1 VALGGGG
8 AKGLAHIAMLDVLD
22 EFELEVHM
30 ISGTSIGAIIVSEK
44 TILVEKMKA
53 RPPTIYIE
61 PAIEDV
67 RVLEFHK
74 AEEIYAQ
81 ARPARDELRRA
92 LAEALR

>member
-1 VALGGGG
+1 MIGSRKPG
-8 AKGLAHIAMLDVLD
+8 D
-22 EFELEVHM
+22 ELIPSYTETLFNTFQ
-30 ISGTSIGAIIVSEK
+30 ISEK
-44 TILVEKMKA
+44 TILAEKMKA
-53 RPPTIYIE
+53 RPPAIYIE
-61 PAIEDV
+61 PEIEDV